1 MNEQRK
7 LTPEERKA
15 NRKNMTDQEK
25 KEEYDKNRGPRKSK
39 GRKRREN
46 RKVSNHI
53 TAYIGVKRDLILEV
67 LDEYNIEKITL
78 EEVKDWEN
86 IPEIMPEY
94 AQKIMALSSNEVSRS
109 NLRKKEALNTATDEE
124 VFDSLKNKL
133 VSAKSP
139 KLIRLHEREEQRLEA
154 DLLYFFRGIDGW
166 DPVNVAESY
175 KDDEY
180 VQLIAKFFKIRLDD
194 HSTYPIH
201 SSGCDGNGKNDN
213 CDVRIARQK
222 SHYQKEAEEQRKLES
237 GMKEISI
244 MTNDVQKGDYVKFY
258 YDSKIGI
265 VKKVNKVSYTVE
277 GIGSSKDLGLLK
289 NYRTNP
295 EWLKKIDLS
304 TYPSYEIDD
313 EVMVH
318 CLDGHKRF
326 SKIVEKRNDCFY
338 LIEYFV
344 KSKNTNMHCWVDCS
358 RFVE

>member
-1 MNEQRK
+1 MSEKKK
-7 LTPEERKA
+7 LTVEERKA
-15 NRKNMTDQEK
+15 NKKQKARISRK
-25 KEEYDKNRGPRKSK
+25 KNRR
-39 GRKRREN
+39 
-46 RKVSNHI
+46 VSTKI
-53 TAYIGVKRDLILEV
+53 TAYIGVKRDLVLGI
-67 LDEYNIEKITL
+67 LDEYNIQKITL
-78 EEVKDWEN
+78 EEVKDWED

-94 AQKIMALSSNEVSRS
+94 AQKIMALSNNHTARESQ
-109 NLRKKEALNTATDEE
+109 RKKEALNTATDEE
-124 VFDSLKNKL
+124 VFKSLKNKL
-133 VSAKSP
+133 VSAKNP

-154 DLLYFFRGIDGW
+154 DLFYFFRGIDGW

-222 SHYQKEAEEQRKLES
+222 ARYKKEIEEQRKFES

-244 MTNDVQKGDYVKFY
+244 MTNDIQVGDYVKFY

-358 RFVE
+358 RFIEQS